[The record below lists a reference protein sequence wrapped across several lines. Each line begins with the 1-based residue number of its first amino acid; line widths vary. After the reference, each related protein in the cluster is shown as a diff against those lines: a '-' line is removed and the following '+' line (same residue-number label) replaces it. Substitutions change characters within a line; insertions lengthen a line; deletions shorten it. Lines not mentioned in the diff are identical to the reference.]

1 MRIDASFYFANAEF
15 IKETL
20 RDIRE
25 AQGNRLKAVVLEAGS
40 INDLD
45 STADAVLQEV
55 AEEFLDRGIRLYIA
69 NVKGPVREVMH
80 RSGLYQKLGAN
91 RFFYTIDAAVRRA
104 LAEA

>member
-1 MRIDASFYFANAEF
+1 MSTQASQQDGASDQHPRQP
-15 IKETL
+15 IGIVGGL
-20 RDIRE
+20 RD
-25 AQGNRLKAVVLEAGS
+25 GS
-40 INDLD
+40 GDDEHRAL
-45 STADAVLQEV
+45 ADAVLQEV